1 MTGSR
6 QEASL
11 INAIVRK
18 KKLVAAMRAAIPLA
32 FVLVTAGLVPA
43 AAAQTGPDKG
53 ERLFLRCRTC
63 HEVAEGR
70 PNKVGPNLHG
80 FFDKPAAQVPG
91 FKYSQALRDSAV
103 VWDDE
108 AMHVWLTHPTDL
120 VPGTTMAFIGLPDKA
135 DRDALIAYLR
145 KATN

>member
-1 MTGSR
+1 MVD
-6 QEASL
+6 
-11 INAIVRK
+11 AIVRK
-18 KKLVAAMRAAIPLA
+18 ETFRVAVRAAIHLA
-32 FVLVTAGLVPA
+32 LALVTAGLVPV

-80 FFDKPAAQVPG
+80 FFDKPAAQVSG
-91 FKYSQALRDSAV
+91 FKYSQALRDSGV